1 MKAAPIAMTRGQIP
15 LQGPLEQTCG
25 DGIMTVGGAAGHLC
39 PLSGQGL
46 RYALECGEIAGRVA
60 VDAITEGDV
69 SRAGLSEYER
79 SWKSNFGWEFE
90 ACQVLHSSL
99 VVAQDQKMDGIL
111 HVLRGNP
118 PLQRSFLNLFM
129 GVKLKKS
136 LKNLLKNDEM
146 VEIIGQGT
154 KDEIMKLI

>member
-1 MKAAPIAMTRGQIP
+1 
-15 LQGPLEQTCG
+15 
-25 DGIMTVGGAAGHLC
+25 
-39 PLSGQGL
+39 
-46 RYALECGEIAGRVA
+46 
-60 VDAITEGDV
+60 
-69 SRAGLSEYER
+69 
-79 SWKSNFGWEFE
+79 
-90 ACQVLHSSL
+90 
-99 VVAQDQKMDGIL
+99 MDGIL